1 MKKIKLYFFNL
12 LIICTFILSCSQI
25 EKDVNSNNTSYR
37 SKKIDIKSNYSLSI
51 IVDTTFL
58 NKHLTVFWNQNGF
71 LVFSLY
77 SGNVL
82 KKDSLFFRI
91 PIINEF
97 SSNPYKESHKFIFS
111 KNNGILNNFEV
122 HSFNNKYTLVSIGDL
137 LWRGNFFCIQEL
149 DNNLKISRYGFSTDK
164 GLYVYGSYIGRFGKA
179 YSCYDDMELCN
190 YIDIYEFKL
199 NDYHTPELVYK
210 REFTYTKFPKL
221 FNFENFENSEDCFSF
236 FQESISEYLS
246 NK

>member
-1 MKKIKLYFFNL
+1 MINMKSVFCTL
-12 LIICTFILSCSQI
+12 LMVCSCILFCSQI
-25 EKDVNSNNTSYR
+25 YKNVLSNNSFYM
-37 SKKIDIKSNYSLSI
+37 SKEIYSNFYLSK

-58 NKHLTVFWNQNGF
+58 NKHLNVFWNQNGF
-71 LVFSLY
+71 LVFNLY
-77 SGNVL
+77 SENVF
-82 KKDSLFFRI
+82 KKDSLFFGF
-91 PIINEF
+91 PIINEL

-111 KNNGILNNFEV
+111 KNNNSLNNVEV
-122 HSFNNKYTLVSIGDL
+122 HSFSNKYFLVSIGDL

-149 DNNLKISRYGFSTDK
+149 DNSLKISHYDFSSDK
-164 GLYVYGSYIGRFGKA
+164 GLYVFGSYLGRFGTV

-199 NDYHTPELVYK
+199 NEYHTPEHVYK

-221 FNFENFENSEDCFSF
+221 FNFENFENKEDCYSF
-236 FQESISEYLS
+236 FQESITEYLS